1 MKLPTLFA
9 DTLQRLS
16 NLSSPRRRPQ
26 QSSNPNPSH
35 ASRLQ
40 QRLGL
45 FKPTPWQDMVN
56 TMMPATG
63 DAFDDRRVPRNE
75 QGSATMQ
82 HRQKTN
88 LHIVHAK
95 PPTATAIPFELSL
108 EQAMTILRDVP
119 STAAHNDLDAQHR
132 AFMRIHSHLQQ
143 AKFTHDPTDAMP
155 LVMLLASRLG
165 HLADPIQQTLA
176 MNIIAQCTQALPH
189 IELVELLTTQLGVLP
204 PRHLQRALDLI
215 ENFLQITVDIPLS
228 QIDILLGLTDAI
240 TIDECRR
247 RAGLLIAT
255 GLKKLHAY
263 PDLCAEIRRRLTLSY
278 CAVEQGL
285 QLQV

>member
-1 MKLPTLFA
+1 
-9 DTLQRLS
+9 
-16 NLSSPRRRPQ
+16 
-26 QSSNPNPSH
+26 
-35 ASRLQ
+35 
-40 QRLGL
+40 
-45 FKPTPWQDMVN
+45 MVN

-63 DAFDDRRVPRNE
+63 DAFDDRRVPRNQ
-75 QGSATMQ
+75 QGSSTMQ

-88 LHIVHAK
+88 LHLVQAK
-95 PPTATAIPFELSL
+95 PLTATAIPSELSL
-108 EQAMTILRDVP
+108 GQAMTLLRDVQG
-119 STAAHNDLDAQHR
+119 TAARNDVDAQRR

-143 AKFTHDPTDAMP
+143 VKFAHDPTDAMP

-176 MNIIAQCTQALPH
+176 MNIIAQCTQVLPH

-240 TIDECRR
+240 AIDECRR
-247 RAGLLIAT
+247 RAGLMIAR
-255 GLKKLHAY
+255 GLKNLHGY
-263 PDLCAEIRRRLTLSY
+263 PDVCTEIRRRLTLSY

-285 QLQV
+285 QLQA